1 MDVHVQKLAI
11 SIKSCENKMFW
22 TLSGNTFCIPAQN
35 DDELFVYC
43 FNIPIHN
50 KLQTGTNERVGIFK
64 GGGLLL
70 FIEKE

>member
-1 MDVHVQKLAI
+1 
-11 SIKSCENKMFW
+11 MFW

-35 DDELFVYC
+35 GDELFVYC

-50 KLQTGTNERVGIFK
+50 KLQTGINERVGIFK